1 LQGSKSR
8 GKVENQKRLT
18 YAHLQASLP
27 PFHLERHFLRNKKDM
42 RNGKGWMWRW
52 ERNQARKRGE
62 RKRGSRE

>member
-1 LQGSKSR
+1 
-8 GKVENQKRLT
+8 
-18 YAHLQASLP
+18 
-27 PFHLERHFLRNKKDM
+27 LRNKKDM